1 MAKRLPRIAIARA
14 YDVGD
19 EDHRYR
25 VLVDRLWPR
34 GISKQELHLDEWL
47 KEVAP
52 STELRRWF
60 NHQPERWN
68 EFRKRYKKELTANAA
83 DVEKLLT
90 LAKKQP
96 LTLIYGA
103 RDEEHNDAVVLQE
116 VLTARLRRKPTP
128 KKSAK

>member
-1 MAKRLPRIAIARA
+1 MAKRLPNIAIVRA
-14 YDVGD
+14 YDVDASVHG
-19 EDHRYR
+19 YR

-47 KEVAP
+47 KDVAP

-60 NHQPERWN
+60 NHLPERWD
-68 EFRKRYKKELTANAA
+68 EFQKRYKKELAANAE
-83 DVEKLLT
+83 DVDKLLT
-90 LAKKQP
+90 LAKQRS

-103 RDEEHNDAVVLQE
+103 RDEQHNDAVVLQE
-116 VLTARLRRKPTP
+116 VLLAKLRRKPKP